1 MSFDVNPIGDKPK
14 LRTAKSQDGGAGN
27 TGYFAN
33 NRKKKESENSM
44 NKSVFGDTSQDTD
57 TFTLEDAEKLGV
69 KLFDELGVK
78 TLEEARKL
86 DAQFIRNLRQKAA
99 RCWSRFAKASDR

>member
-33 NRKKKESENSM
+33 NRKKKKSENSM

-57 TFTLEDAEKLGV
+57 TFTLEDAEKETYKEPSLLL
-69 KLFDELGVK
+69 KIM
-78 TLEEARKL
+78 
-86 DAQFIRNLRQKAA
+86 DALKKIVRSLIM
-99 RCWSRFAKASDR
+99 

>member
-33 NRKKKESENSM
+33 NRKKKNDENSM

-57 TFTLEDAEKLGV
+57 TFTLEDAEKETY
-69 KLFDELGVK
+69 KEP
-78 TLEEARKL
+78 TLLIKIMNA
-86 DAQFIRNLRQKAA
+86 LR
-99 RCWSRFAKASDR
+99 SLIM